1 LANQSITITLNDRL
15 QATTDELV
23 RVLPHVPTRHWGEI
37 ASGANP
43 QVLAAVS
50 EQLQATSNGA
60 LAARLAQLKLDGAP
74 DRAMQECVIQWEDA
88 YLLSLQ
94 LDFQPRDY
102 IAQQIEQL
110 TCLETTRFLL
120 HHINRAG
127 YGTPLVRELAL
138 AHLGQLATTP
148 AAAVPTLS
156 ESGIAAQQDD
166 PLPSFQ

>member
-15 QATTDELV
+15 QAAADELV
-23 RVLPHVPTRHWGEI
+23 RILPHVPTRHWGEI
-37 ASGANP
+37 TNGANP

-50 EQLQATSNGA
+50 EQLAATSNGA
-60 LAARLAQLKLDGAP
+60 LAARLAQLKLDGAS

-88 YLLSLQ
+88 YLISLQ

-102 IAQQIEQL
+102 IAQQIEQIV
-110 TCLETTRFLL
+110 CPETLRFLL
-120 HHINRAG
+120 HTINRSS

-138 AHLGQLATTP
+138 ARLGQLTTAP
-148 AAAVPTLS
+148 AAAVPTLA
-156 ESGIAAQQDD
+156 ESGLAAQQAD